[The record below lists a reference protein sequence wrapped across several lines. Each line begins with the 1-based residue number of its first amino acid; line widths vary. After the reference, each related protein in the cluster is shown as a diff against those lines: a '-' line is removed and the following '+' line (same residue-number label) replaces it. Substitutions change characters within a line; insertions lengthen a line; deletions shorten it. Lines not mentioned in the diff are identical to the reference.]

1 MSSNALVKKVFD
13 ELKKMDDMGFKTW
26 ITSVRELAS
35 RYDIS
40 TNSELEFDAFKKV
53 CTDAVEQKFIAEWQ
67 NDVKNESKYPI
78 LRTYRKFKTRYELE
92 PYLYL
97 VKNPKYRIAISKL
110 RSSSHMLEI
119 ERGRHTRPVTP
130 LENRLCPTCKVVESE
145 IHFLLD
151 CPSYEPF
158 REELF
163 KKIDSVDLYFK
174 QLLPIN
180 KFLYLTSTSNEQIL
194 KWFGKFIY
202 LSLNKRTNIAK

>member
-1 MSSNALVKKVFD
+1 MNWKKWMIWGSKHGSPVCGNYRHVTIYHLIGNSNLMH
-13 ELKKMDDMGFKTW
+13 LKKFAQMLWSRNSLPNGKMMFK
-26 ITSVRELAS
+26 
-35 RYDIS
+35 
-40 TNSELEFDAFKKV
+40 
-53 CTDAVEQKFIAEWQ
+53 
-67 NDVKNESKYPI
+67 NDCKYPI
-78 LRTYRKFKTRYELE
+78 LRTYRKFQTRYELE

-119 ERGRHTRPVTP
+119 ERGRHTGPVTP
-130 LENRLCPTCKVVESE
+130 LENRLCPTCKVVENE

-151 CPSYEPF
+151 CPSYERF

-174 QLLPIN
+174 QLLPTN

-194 KWFGKFIY
+194 KWSGKFIY
-202 LSLNKRTNIAK
+202 LSLNKRTIIAK

>member
-1 MSSNALVKKVFD
+1 M
-13 ELKKMDDMGFKTW
+13 
-26 ITSVRELAS
+26 RELAS

-40 TNSELEFDAFKKV
+40 RNTELEFDTFKKV
-53 CTDAVEQKFIAEWQ
+53 CADAVDQKFIQ
-67 NDVKNESKYPI
+67 NDVKHESKYPI

-130 LENRLCPTCKVVESE
+130 LENRLCPTCKVVECE
-145 IHFLLD
+145 IQFLLVL
-151 CPSYEPF
+151 SQLRTF
-158 REELF
+158 QRGAI
-163 KKIDSVDLYFK
+163 KKNDSVDLYFK

-180 KFLYLTSTSNEQIL
+180 RFLYLTSTSNEQIL